1 MAHAYT
7 PGLRVTRHT
16 VLRRTRRLPVQGQV
30 LAAVGDIV
38 EREQVVARTELPGR
52 VSTVNVVN
60 RLGITAEELPGY
72 MLKAEGDPVSAG
84 EPIAETR
91 PFIKWFKTTVQSPID
106 GTVDSVS
113 PVTGQVLLRQPPLPV
128 EVLAYVDG
136 LVVEIL
142 EGEGVVVETRGAFVQ
157 GIFGVGGERYGPLH
171 LLAEKPG
178 EPLTPDLIGAEC
190 SGRIVVATGLLS
202 YEAIDRAREVGAE
215 GVIGGGIRDR
225 DMRRLLGYDLGVA
238 ITGTESIG
246 LTVVV
251 TEGFGEIAMA
261 RRTFEILRDCQ
272 GRQASISGAT
282 QIRAGVMRPE
292 IIVPGPS
299 GSGGAEEGEAGGG
312 EGMAQGD
319 ALRVIRAPYFG
330 RIGRV
335 MELTPDLRQVESGAS
350 VRVLEVEFED
360 GSRAVVPRANV
371 ELIAG

>member
-7 PGLRVTRHT
+7 PGLSVTRRT
-16 VLRRTRRLPVQGQV
+16 VLRRTRRLPVQGRV
-30 LAAVGDIV
+30 LADVGDAV
-38 EREQVVARTELPGR
+38 EREQVVARTELPGS

-60 RLGITAEELPGY
+60 RLGITAEELPGF
-72 MLKAEGDPVSAG
+72 MLKAEGDPVSRG

-91 PFIKWFKTTVQSPID
+91 PLIKWFKTTVESPID

-136 LVVEIL
+136 EVVEVL
-142 EGEGVVVETRGAFVQ
+142 EGEGVVVETGGAFVQ
-157 GIFGVGGERYGPLH
+157 GIFGVGGERYGALH
-171 LLAEKPG
+171 LLAGEPG
-178 EPLTPDLIGAEC
+178 EALTPDQIGAEC
-190 SGRIVVATGLLS
+190 EGRILVATGLLS
-202 YEAIDRAREVGAE
+202 YESIEGARDAGAA
-215 GVIGGGIRDR
+215 GVIGGGIRDH
-225 DMRRLLGYDLGVA
+225 DLRRLLGYDLGVA
-238 ITGTESIG
+238 ITGTEEIG
-246 LTVVV
+246 LTVIV

-261 RRTFEILRDCQ
+261 RRTFEILRDCH

-292 IIVPGPS
+292 IIVPEAAGR
-299 GSGGAEEGEAGGG
+299 GEAAAEASGV

-319 ALRVIRAPYFG
+319 PLRVIRAPYFG
-330 RIGRV
+330 RIGKVR
-335 MELTPDLRQVESGAS
+335 ELTPELLRVESGAS